1 MRAGL
6 PVPEVLYGDWSA
18 VSGLE
23 HGRTILAA
31 EKRPAAVFAANEQRA
46 LGVMQAAHDRVP
58 RIPEDL
64 SVAGFA
70 DIDEGAPTGRRS
82 RPCTRTSS
90 APTATTRPAAR
101 AETHGTTRS

>member
-46 LGVMQAAHDRVP
+46 LGVMQAAHDRGL

-64 SVAGFA
+64 SVVGF
-70 DIDEGAPTGRRS
+70 DGIDEGAPTGRRS
-82 RPCTRTSS
+82 RPCTRTSM
-90 APTATTRPAAR
+90 
-101 AETHGTTRS
+101 RSDAS